1 MPTYVYQAR
10 EPEGGCGS
18 CRPGFETV
26 QRMSDDPLEKCPSCG
41 AAVHR
46 IPQAPFINTTVVGG
60 QVSDS
65 KLKSLGFT
73 KLTRDGDGNFR
84 KQFGNDPAAKDLPSH

>member
-10 EPEGGCGS
+10 DPKDGCDT
-18 CRPGFETV
+18 CRAGFEAV
-26 QRMSDDPLEKCPSCG
+26 QRMSEDPLEKCPACS

-46 IPQAPFINTTVVGG
+46 VPQAPFINTSIVGG
-60 QVSDS
+60 QVSNS

-73 KLTRDGDGNFR
+73 KLTKDSDGNFR
-84 KQFGNDPAAKDLPSH
+84 KEFGNDPSAKDLPSH